1 VLIRRLRL
9 VLVVVTLVVLET
21 TVFRHLKI
29 FDALPSLCLV
39 ATAAV
44 AYEEGPQSGALF
56 GFMSG
61 LAIDMFLS
69 TPLGLS
75 ALAYLLAGFL
85 LGVFQGGMV
94 RETKGMGPVL
104 AAAGGLLGGAIFVI
118 VGGIA
123 GEDGFFTLTSVK
135 IVIVAAL
142 YDALVAPL
150 VFLFVHWANH
160 DPDRARGWR

>member
-1 VLIRRLRL
+1 MLVRRLRL

-29 FDALPSLCLV
+29 FDALPSLCLL
-39 ATAAV
+39 ATAAI
-44 AYEEGPQSGALF
+44 AYEEGPQTGAVF
-56 GFMSG
+56 GFLSG

-69 TPLGLS
+69 TPTGLS
-75 ALAYLLAGFL
+75 ALAFLLTGFG
-85 LGVFQGGMV
+85 LGVFQHGVV
-94 RETKGMGPVL
+94 RETKGIAPVL
-104 AAAGGLLGGAIFVI
+104 GAVAGLVGGAIFVI

-135 IVIVAAL
+135 IVFVAAL
-142 YDALVAPL
+142 YDALVAPF

-160 DPDRARGWR
+160 DPDRMRGWR

>member
-9 VLVVVTLVVLET
+9 VLVVVTLVVIET
-21 TVFRHLKI
+21 TVFRHLTI

-44 AYEEGPQSGALF
+44 AYEEGPQAGAIF
-56 GFMSG
+56 GFLSG

-75 ALAYLLAGFL
+75 ALAYLLTGFG
-85 LGVFQGGMV
+85 LGVFQGGVV
-94 RETKGMGPVL
+94 RETRGIAPVL
-104 AAAGGLLGGAIFVI
+104 AAAGGLVGGAIFVL

-135 IVIVAAL
+135 IVVVAAA

-150 VFLFVHWANH
+150 VFWFVHWANH
-160 DPDRARGWR
+160 DPDRTRGWR